1 MSLSRLTR
9 PLLGFGLL
17 LAVSGAGLYLWRSSQ
32 PPAERRFED
41 ISLDEHEKWLQDLG
55 YSD

>member
-9 PLLGFGLL
+9 PLIGIGLL
-17 LAVSGAGLYLWRSSQ
+17 LAMSGAGFYAWNTSQ
-32 PPAERRFED
+32 PPTERRFED
-41 ISLDEHEKWLQDLG
+41 IPLDEHEKWLQDLG